1 MWNRLDRDGKVS
13 VLWYVLIF
21 VGLGVW
27 GLGFGKLE
35 VGEWLAFVV
44 LLGLNITGEFNEAAA
59 RTGLRQAQADR
70 EKAEAECKEVEE
82 RLIVVEQIAHGLIRN
97 RSTKDRIFVENRW
110 GAYRRK
116 YNV

>member
-21 VGLGVW
+21 VGLSVW
-27 GLGFGKLE
+27 GLGFMKLE

-44 LLGLNITGEFNEAAA
+44 LLGLNIAAEFNEAAA

-70 EKAEAECKEVEE
+70 EKAEEELAKMKERVDEAE
-82 RLIVVEQIAHGLIRN
+82 RLLAEFYEELGIEEI
-97 RSTKDRIFVENRW
+97 TRIN
-110 GAYRRK
+110 YRVYKNK
-116 YNV
+116 YLR